1 MEKESIFDHITK
13 EEYQS
18 KIKGLKDSETRNIY
32 KSGNVEID
40 VKKVGRHVYK
50 FINVY
55 GNENFVDCIVNMYN
69 AIKR

>member
-1 MEKESIFDHITK
+1 MEKESIFDYITK
-13 EEYQS
+13 EEYES

>member
-1 MEKESIFDHITK
+1 MEKESIFDYITK
-13 EEYQS
+13 EEYEN

-40 VKKVGRHVYK
+40 VKKVGKNIYK

-55 GNENFVDCIVNMYN
+55 GNEKFVDCIVNMYN
-69 AIKR
+69 AIP

>member
-1 MEKESIFDHITK
+1 MRKESIFDYITK
-13 EEYQS
+13 EEYES

-40 VKKVGRHVYK
+40 VEKVGRHVYK

-55 GNENFVDCIVNMYN
+55 GNEKFVDCIVNMYN
-69 AIKR
+69 AIS